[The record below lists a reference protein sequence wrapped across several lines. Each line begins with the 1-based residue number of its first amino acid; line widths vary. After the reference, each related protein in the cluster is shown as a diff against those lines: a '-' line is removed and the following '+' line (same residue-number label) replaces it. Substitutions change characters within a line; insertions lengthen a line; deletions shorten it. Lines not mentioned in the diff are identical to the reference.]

1 MPAQVSPAHPLS
13 RSADFQVGVK
23 PCTWQLAGWEA
34 GAPQAVPQN
43 ESGQFA
49 CLALAVLALLAMSA
63 PASKADALVT
73 FEAESGV
80 LGAEWAVSNSSSP
93 AYLTITITGAGNNP
107 GSASRVAT
115 YTVNFPEPGVY
126 QLYARVRVGLDP
138 FNDDS
143 LFYATSFGSKSATLN
158 SDWMLV
164 NGLAGVGFSNSAEVV
179 TGGGTLG
186 SGMWKWINLSQFT
199 SQAGFTVSA
208 GNLTQTFQIGAR
220 ENGLDLDKLV
230 FGTSG
235 VSLAV
240 SNLDSGTLPVVSNPN
255 TNVFVGPDGLA
266 LHRFSPLVNGS
277 NAEGANPAAGLA
289 VVNGVLTGTTLN
301 GGANGAG
308 TAFSLNADG
317 SNFVAFRAFAVAPD
331 ASNPQGDFAVSG
343 NGFFGTSFA
352 GGNNGVGTVFVGQ
365 TNGSVSVLR
374 HFFTVHNHTATNSGG
389 ASPTALLALAG
400 GTLYG
405 TTTAGGAGAN
415 GTIFALT
422 TNGATFSVLRDFS
435 ALNSQTGTNTDGA
448 TPWGGLILSGDKLFG
463 TASAG
468 GAGGSGV
475 VFSIGTNGANFTTLH
490 SFAPLDTL
498 AATNADGAIPYG
510 GLVLL
515 SNTLYGTTFA
525 GGSGGRGT
533 IFSLATNGS
542 GFTVLHHFTATHSV
556 THTNTDGASPSA
568 GLILSSNVLFG
579 TASAGG
585 VRAAGAVFSLNL
597 GNAQF
602 TTLHSFA
609 ALTGAGTNAYGAFPV
624 APVLRLGN
632 SLYGTTFSGGPGA
645 AGTVF
650 RIPLPAPPAVI
661 TNVVHNL
668 NGTVTLYFLGGP
680 NSTNVIQATVNMSAP
695 VTWQSVSTNI
705 ADATGAWQFTDSN
718 NFSNRFYRSY
728 AP

>member
-1 MPAQVSPAHPLS
+1 MPPHVSSTLNAWLL
-13 RSADFQVGVK
+13 RRVFLRRGQANV
-23 PCTWQLAGWEA
+23 LAIS
-34 GAPQAVPQN
+34 QN
-43 ESGQFA
+43 PSGQFA
-49 CLALAVLALLAMSA
+49 RLALAVLALLLTSA
-63 PASKADALVT
+63 PIAKADALVT

-107 GSASRVAT
+107 GSAARVAT
-115 YTVNFPEPGVY
+115 YTVNFPDPGVY

-164 NGLAGVGFSNSAEVV
+164 NGLGGVGFSNNADIV
-179 TGGGTLG
+179 TGGGVLG

-220 ENGLDLDKLV
+220 ENGLDLDKFV
-230 FGTSG
+230 FGASG
-235 VSLAV
+235 ISLAV
-240 SNLDSGTLPVVSNPN
+240 SNLDSGTLPVISNPN

-289 VVNGVLTGTTLN
+289 VVNGLLTGTTLN

-308 TAFSLNADG
+308 TAFYLNADG
-317 SNFVAFRAFAVAPD
+317 SNFVAFRAFAVVPD

-343 NGFFGTSFA
+343 TGFFGTSFA
-352 GGNNGVGTVFVGQ
+352 GGNNGAGAVFAGQ

-374 HFFTVHNHTATNSGG
+374 HFSTVHNHTATNSGG
-389 ASPTALLALAG
+389 ASPGALLALAG

-405 TTTAGGAGAN
+405 TTTAGGAAAN

-422 TNGATFSVLRDFS
+422 TNGATFTVLHDFS
-435 ALNSQTGTNTDGA
+435 LHHSQRGTNTDGA
-448 TPWGGLILSGDKLFG
+448 TPWGGLILSGNKLYG

-468 GAGGSGV
+468 GAGGHGV

-490 SFAPLDTL
+490 SFTPLDTL
-498 AATNADGAIPYG
+498 TATNADGAIPYG

-525 GGSGGRGT
+525 GGSSGRGT
-533 IFSLATNGS
+533 IFSLSTNGS

-568 GLILSSNVLFG
+568 GLILSSNVLYG

-585 VRAAGAVFSLNL
+585 TGAAGAVFALNL
-597 GNAQF
+597 GGGPL

-609 ALTGAGTNAYGAFPV
+609 ALTGSGTNAYGAFPV

-632 SLYGTTFSGGPGA
+632 FLYGTAFSGGPGA

-650 RIPLPAPPAVI
+650 SIPLPAPPAVI
-661 TNVVHNL
+661 TNIVWNG
-668 NGTVTLYFLGGP
+668 NGTVTLYFLGAT
-680 NSTNVIQATVNMSAP
+680 NSTNVIQAAP
-695 VTWQSVSTNI
+695 SLTTPVPWQNISTNV
-705 ADATGAWQFTDSN
+705 ADAGGEWQFTDSN
-718 NFSNRFYRSY
+718 NSSNRFYRSY

>member
-1 MPAQVSPAHPLS
+1 MMLPLRALWSCNPRRIKFATGADGGRILPLS
-13 RSADFQVGVK
+13 PHSSKR
-23 PCTWQLAGWEA
+23 
-34 GAPQAVPQN
+34 
-43 ESGQFA
+43 FA
-49 CLALAVLALLAMSA
+49 RLALAMLALLIVGTPVA
-63 PASKADALVT
+63 PAAALVT

-107 GSASRVAT
+107 GSAARVAT

-126 QLYARVRVGLDP
+126 QLYARVRTGVDT

-164 NGLAGVGFSNSAEVV
+164 NGLAGVGFSNQADVV

-199 SQAGFTVSA
+199 SQAGFIVGA

-220 ENGLDLDKLV
+220 ENGLDLDKFG
-230 FGTSG
+230 FGTAG

-240 SNLDSGTLPVVSNPN
+240 SNLDSGTLPVVSNPP
-255 TNVFVGPDGLA
+255 TNVFVGPEGLA

-289 VVNGVLTGTTLN
+289 VVNGGLTGTTLN
-301 GGANGAG
+301 GGVNGAG
-308 TAFSLNADG
+308 TAFYLDAAG

-331 ASNPQGDFAVSG
+331 ASHPQGDLAVSG

-352 GGNNGVGTVFVGQ
+352 GGNNGAGTVFVGP
-365 TNGSVSVLR
+365 TNGSIFVLR
-374 HFFTVHNHTATNSGG
+374 HFSTVHDHTATNFGG
-389 ASPTALLALAG
+389 ASPSALLALAG
-400 GTLYG
+400 GTIYG
-405 TTTAGGAGAN
+405 TTTVGGAGAN
-415 GTIFALT
+415 GTIFSLT
-422 TNGATFSVLRDFS
+422 TNGATFAVLRNFS
-435 ALNSQTGTNTDGA
+435 ALHAPTGTNTDGA
-448 TPWGGLILSGDKLFG
+448 VPRGGLILAGDKLYG

-468 GAGGSGV
+468 GAAGNGV
-475 VFSIGTNGANFTTLH
+475 VFSIGTNGANFTTLY

-498 AATNADGAIPYG
+498 AATNFDGAIPYG
-510 GLVLL
+510 GLVLW

-533 IFSLATNGS
+533 IFSVATNGS
-542 GFTVLHHFTATHSV
+542 SFTVLHHFSATDSV
-556 THTNTDGASPSA
+556 TRTNSDGASPSA
-568 GLILSSNVLFG
+568 GLLLSSNVLYG

-585 VRAAGAVFSLNL
+585 VGAAGAVFALNL
-597 GNAQF
+597 GGGQF

-609 ALTGAGTNAYGAFPV
+609 ALTDAGTNAHGAFPV

-632 SLYGTTFSGGPGA
+632 SLYGTAFSGGPGA

-650 RIPLPAPPAVI
+650 SIPLPAPPASI
-661 TNVVHNL
+661 TNIVSNG
-668 NGTVTLYFLGGP
+668 NGTVTLYFLGAT
-680 NSTNVIQATVNMSAP
+680 NSTNVVQAASSLATP
-695 VTWQSVSTNI
+695 VSWQNISTNV
-705 ADATGAWQFTDSN
+705 ADAGGAWQFTDSN
-718 NFSNRFYRSY
+718 SSSNRFYRSY